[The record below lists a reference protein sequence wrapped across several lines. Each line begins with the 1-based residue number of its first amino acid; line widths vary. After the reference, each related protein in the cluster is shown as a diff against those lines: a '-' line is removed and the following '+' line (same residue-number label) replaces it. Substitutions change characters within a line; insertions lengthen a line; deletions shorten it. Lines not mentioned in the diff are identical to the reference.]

1 MPPKKGGKR
10 KIKNTMKKLPEK
22 SENDLEAKYRRSI
35 LDIAVLQ
42 DHLALRYDSA
52 MKAQSD
58 STDLRR
64 RMRDMEQR
72 LQHERQGHRDFN
84 SDFSRQYKTMQAEL
98 TTKVKRLEEQVS
110 TLTEQLVLCQEE
122 LRTEKREREQ
132 VEQDKDAATTD
143 LQHKLDNMETD
154 YEKIL
159 HDTLDSLTS
168 QLSAARQGWEDK
180 STAIHQEY
188 KELLADFGLNALD
201 I

>member
-22 SENDLEAKYRRSI
+22 SENDLEAKYKRSI

-58 STDLRR
+58 STDLKR

-84 SDFSRQYKTMQAEL
+84 SDFSRQFQTMQAEL

-110 TLTEQLVLCQEE
+110 TLREQLVLCQEE

-132 VEQDKDAATTD
+132 VEQDKDAAIAD

-159 HDTLDSLTS
+159 HDTLDGLTS
-168 QLSAARQGWEDK
+168 QLSEARQRWEDK